1 MKEVITMSRI
11 IKRYLNRR
19 LYDAQE
25 KKSITLA
32 DLAELIK
39 AGEDITVI
47 DNKTKEDI
55 TMPILFQILSME
67 AREWKE
73 SMPSAQV
80 ARQLFL
86 KGGGTVA
93 DAAKKALV
101 VGIGV
106 LDVTREK
113 VEVLVD
119 DLINKGHLDKKE
131 RARTV
136 RELMEKAEIRSRE
149 AKDWVEEQVKTTVT
163 KLRPARE
170 AEVEALRQQVA
181 DLQKII
187 TRLEEKLGS
196 GERKTS

>member
-1 MKEVITMSRI
+1 MSRI
-11 IKRYLNRR
+11 VKRYLNRR
-19 LYDAQE
+19 LYDVQE

-32 DLAELIK
+32 DLAAMIK
-39 AGEDITVI
+39 AGEDIKVI

-55 TMPILFQILSME
+55 TLPILFQILSME
-67 AREWKE
+67 ARDWKE

-113 VEVLVD
+113 IEVLVD
-119 DLINKGHLDKKE
+119 DLINKGHLDKEE
-131 RARTV
+131 RARTI
-136 RELMEKAEIRSRE
+136 RELLEKAEIRSRE
-149 AKDWVEEQVKTTVT
+149 AKNWVEEQVKTTVT
-163 KLRPARE
+163 KLRPAKE
-170 AEVEALRQQVA
+170 EEVDALRQQVT

-187 TRLEEKLGS
+187 ERLEKKLDS
-196 GERKTS
+196 GERKAQ

>member
-1 MKEVITMSRI
+1 MSRI

-19 LYDAQE
+19 LYDVQE

-32 DLAELIK
+32 DLAKMIK
-39 AGEDITVI
+39 AGEDIKVI

-55 TMPILFQILSME
+55 TLPILFQILSME

-131 RARTV
+131 RAKTV

-149 AKDWVEEQVKTTVT
+149 AKDWVEEQIKTTVT
-163 KLRPARE
+163 KLRPAKE
-170 AEVEALRQQVA
+170 AEVDALRQQVA

-187 TRLEEKLGS
+187 KRLEEKLGS

>member
-1 MKEVITMSRI
+1 MSRI
-11 IKRYLNRR
+11 VKRYLNRR
-19 LYDAQE
+19 LYDVQE

-32 DLAELIK
+32 DLAEMIK
-39 AGEDITVI
+39 AGEDIKVI

-55 TMPILFQILSME
+55 TLPILFQILSME
-67 AREWKE
+67 ARDWKE

-113 VEVLVD
+113 IEVLVD
-119 DLINKGHLDKKE
+119 DLINKGHLDKEE
-131 RARTV
+131 RARTI
-136 RELMEKAEIRSRE
+136 RELLEKAEIRSRE
-149 AKDWVEEQVKTTVT
+149 AKNWVEEQVKTTVT
-163 KLRPARE
+163 KLRPAKE
-170 AEVEALRQQVA
+170 EEVDALRQQVT

-187 TRLEEKLGS
+187 ERLEKKLDS
-196 GERKTS
+196 GERKAQ